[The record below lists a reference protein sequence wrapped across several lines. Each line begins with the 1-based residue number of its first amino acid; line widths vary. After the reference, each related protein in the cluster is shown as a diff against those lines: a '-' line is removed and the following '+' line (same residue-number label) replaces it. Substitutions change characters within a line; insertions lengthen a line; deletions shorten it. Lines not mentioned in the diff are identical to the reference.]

1 MQLGTAR
8 PDHGPRRTTLHGRE
22 RMDPRRLHPTGATR
36 HRRDRPDRGR
46 PVNDAEFQAAKRAAL
61 VRQGHHCQRC
71 GRNVHDPALWP
82 GRSGHHRQLRRTAD
96 PQVRHSPENIIV
108 LCGSGTTGCHG
119 WIHVHVAEARRNGWI
134 VPVGSEPASTP
145 VRDWTGRW
153 QLLLPDGTART
164 LTPGELIA
172 IRTKEEPQ

>member
-1 MQLGTAR
+1 M
-8 PDHGPRRTTLHGRE
+8 
-22 RMDPRRLHPTGATR
+22 
-36 HRRDRPDRGR
+36 
-46 PVNDAEFQAAKRAAL
+46 NDDEFQAAKRAAL

-71 GRNVHDPALWP
+71 GRNIHDPSLWP

-119 WIHVHVAEARRNGWI
+119 WIHAHVAEARRNGWI

-172 IRTKEEPQ
+172 IRTKEEHL